1 MNLHRISAA
10 VALLL
15 AAPALDH
22 LAAQGP
28 ALDTGAPNVRV
39 DSLFTSVIR
48 PDGPGCAV
56 GVYRSGEI
64 VLARGYGLANLE
76 TRQPITPRTTF
87 NVGSVSKPFTTLA
100 LLILERDGKLSLDDD
115 IRRWIPEL
123 PDYGTPIRVRDLLQH
138 TSGLRDYGALN
149 TLAGRSVATVPAFLA
164 RMAAQRALNFPT
176 GTRHGYSHS
185 DFEMLGLL
193 IERAT
198 GTPFGEHLERE
209 VLRPMGMT
217 ESFVFDERPRVRP
230 NRAVGHQVTAGGTRV
245 IFPSTTMTGGS
256 NLHTSVTD
264 LARFDRNFDQPIVGG
279 AEVIARMLSRPT
291 LASGDTI
298 PYAYGL
304 RLESRRGL
312 RTVERAGFDDG
323 TLSEIIRFP
332 EQRLTVAVL
341 CNSEHLAAGRLA
353 ERVAAIYL
361 GSAMGP
367 ATPIPARPAA
377 VTVTAAELQ
386 RYAGVYSPPDMPWLV
401 VPIEVRNGS
410 LVEVLSHETRDDT
423 TMVMTPAGEGR
434 FFEIG
439 TTGNIGLF
447 SFSTT
452 PGGGPMRLATSWS
465 GGPAEELERV
475 PDSLLW
481 QPGRSVGEYQGTWYS
496 EDLDAVWQLVMR
508 DDRQLVLRRHGLPD
522 HTLRPVTRDVFT
534 RGFGPWASALTA
546 RVEFHRNAQGA
557 ITHFTV
563 STPPGQDSAV
573 GVAFSRV
580 VADTDT
586 VSSRSTGS

>member
-1 MNLHRISAA
+1 MTLHHISAA

-22 LAAQGP
+22 LPAQGR
-28 ALDTGAPNVRV
+28 ALDTAAPNARV

-64 VLARGYGLANLE
+64 VLAKGYGVASVE
-76 TRQPITPRTTF
+76 TGQPITAHTTF
-87 NVGSVSKPFTTLA
+87 NIGSVSKPFTALA

-115 IRRWIPEL
+115 IRRWIPEM

-149 TLAGRSVATVPAFLA
+149 TLAGRSVTTVPGFLA

-176 GTRHGYSHS
+176 GSRHEYSHS
-185 DFEMLGLL
+185 DFELLGLL

-217 ESFVFDERPRVRP
+217 ESFIFDERPRVRP
-230 NRAVGHQVTAGGTRV
+230 NRAFGHQVTTSGSRV
-245 IFPSTTMTGGS
+245 IFPSNTVAGGS
-256 NLHTSVTD
+256 NLNTSVTD

-279 AEVIARMLSRPT
+279 AGVITRMLSRPT

-304 RLESRRGL
+304 RLDVRRGL
-312 RTVERAGFDDG
+312 RTVERGGHDGG

-341 CNSEHLAAGRLA
+341 CNAEHLAAGRLA

-361 GSAMGP
+361 GSAMRP
-367 ATPIPARPAA
+367 ATPIPAPPAA

-386 RYAGVYSPPDMPWLV
+386 RYAGVYRPSDMPWMV
-401 VPIEVRNGS
+401 VPIEVRNGT
-410 LVEVLSHETRDDT
+410 LVEVLPHEMRDDT

-439 TTGNIGLF
+439 ATGNVGLF

-452 PGGGPMRLATSWS
+452 PGGGPMRLAISWS
-465 GGPAEELERV
+465 GGPPEELERV

-481 QPGRSVGEYQGTWYS
+481 RPGRSVSMYQGTWYS
-496 EDLDAVWQLVMR
+496 QDLDAVWKLVTR
-508 DDRQLVLRRHGLPD
+508 DDRHLVLRRQGLPD
-522 HTLRPVTRDVFT
+522 HTLLPVARDVFT
-534 RGFGPWASALTA
+534 RGFGPWASALNA
-546 RVEFHRNAQGA
+546 RIEFHRNAQGA

-573 GVAFSRV
+573 GVAFNRV
-580 VADTDT
+580 GEDAAL
-586 VSSRSTGS
+586 R